1 MLFLLF
7 IVVNIAKLKNGFP
20 SFVFVVELL
29 IIVLLFEFVE
39 FLLSIFVLLLLLFSE
54 LFELISP
61 KSFNLFFEK
70 RIIG

>member
-20 SFVFVVELL
+20 SFIFVVELL

-39 FLLSIFVLLLLLFSE
+39 FLLSVFVLLLLFSE

-61 KSFNLFFEK
+61 KSFNLLVEK